1 MSGLVPSSTVLDG
14 WSTVLEA
21 AAWAGVEDG
30 LLSLVCFCRQ
40 LGDPNLSSLQILA
53 VLPTGAVQS
62 ALDTATRGTRAF
74 SAVEKAQ
81 VNFDDQCS
89 ETEVWFGKFF
99 G

>member
-1 MSGLVPSSTVLDG
+1 MPSSTVLDG

-30 LLSLVCFCRQ
+30 CLVCFCRQ

-53 VLPTGAVQS
+53 ALPKGAVRS

-81 VNFDDQCS
+81 VNFDEQCS
-89 ETEVWFGKFF
+89 ETEVWFGKFC